1 MSALLAVPNVSEGRD
16 AAVIAQLGA
25 AVSGPSGPQAGRVR
39 MLATHTDADHN
50 RTVFTFTAGPGELA
64 SALVALAIAAVA
76 LIDLRRHDG
85 VHPRVGALDVA
96 PIVFADPAER
106 GAACAEALLAAD
118 RIAEEAGLPVFLYGL
133 LTENRITRAE
143 IRRGGPERL
152 AERIASRELT
162 PDFGPREL
170 HPTGGA
176 VLVAARP
183 PLLAFNVELAPPA
196 TVEDARRIAALIRE
210 SGPEGL
216 PGVRALGLH
225 LAARD
230 VAQISTNIEDPE
242 ATSPGALIEAIR
254 RHATPARAELVGLAP
269 AAALADLPADV
280 PLANR
285 RTIEDARSPS
295 DLHRRR
301 WHRLLASAAASTA
314 GTPRGSSR
322 PGVAP
327 AARRARPRRRS
338 SRARPRASSAS
349 TARRRGW
356 APSSAPGSPRP
367 SC

>member
-1 MSALLAVPNVSEGRD
+1 MSPLLGVPNVSEGRD
-16 AAVIAQLGA
+16 ATVVAQLAA
-25 AVSGPSGPQAGRVR
+25 AVADPSGPQAGRAR
-39 MLATHTDADHN
+39 ILATHSDPDHN

-64 SALVALAIAAVA
+64 AALVSLATAAVA

-96 PIVFADPAER
+96 PIVFPDQAER

-118 RIAEEAGLPVFLYGL
+118 RIAEEVGLPVFLYGL
-133 LTENRITRAE
+133 LTDGRVTRAE

-152 AERIASRELT
+152 AQRIASGELT

-170 HPTGGA
+170 HPTAGA

-210 SGPEGL
+210 TGPEGL

-225 LAARD
+225 LAARG
-230 VAQISTNIEDPE
+230 VPQISTNIEDPA
-242 ATSPGALIEAIR
+242 ATSPAALIEAIR

-269 AAALADLPADV
+269 AAALVDLPPDL

-285 RTIEDARSPS
+285 RTIEDA
-295 DLHRRR
+295 L
-301 WHRLLASAAASTA
+301 T
-314 GTPRGSSR
+314 
-322 PGVAP
+322 V
-327 AARRARPRRRS
+327 
-338 SRARPRASSAS
+338 
-349 TARRRGW
+349 
-356 APSSAPGSPRP
+356 
-367 SC
+367 